1 MKKISKPPELLKHI
15 LKNSNPYDATYS
27 VYESQGLFC
36 VALRT
41 KPMIGPTLINNVSTF
56 LAGLE
61 LAIIPG
67 LLLIQDPSVSTSS
80 EDKPSA
86 CFHLCLGLLIRP
98 AK

>member
-1 MKKISKPPELLKHI
+1 MVQCI
-15 LKNSNPYDATYS
+15 S

-41 KPMIGPTLINNVSTF
+41 EAMIGPTLINNVSTF

-67 LLLIQDPSVSTSS
+67 LLLILAPSVFNLLRGQ
-80 EDKPSA
+80 A
-86 CFHLCLGLLIRP
+86 FCLLPFVSWTAGRTC
-98 AK
+98 

>member
-1 MKKISKPPELLKHI
+1 MVQRI
-15 LKNSNPYDATYS
+15 S

-36 VALRT
+36 VARRT
-41 KPMIGPTLINNVSTF
+41 EAMIGPTLINNVSTF

-67 LLLIQDPSVSTSS
+67 LLLILDPSVLTSS

-86 CFHLCLGLLIRP
+86 CFHLCLGLLVRP